1 MKIFPKQQKLFWF
14 MILCFLTV
22 TVRHKSCEILF
33 LNIFHKSTFQT
44 PLQLSRFSIWK
55 VNPSLKESSLEFW
68 CNVTLNNCMSLNTNY
83 STCISYCNWST
94 GIGMKWNT
102 STDLSIFEIR
112 FILYLSLST
121 LNRRRGKYFMLLTTA
136 STLVGAQD
144 HFICVNQ
151 ENDFTVKVEM

>member
-1 MKIFPKQQKLFWF
+1 MNATI
-14 MILCFLTV
+14 
-22 TVRHKSCEILF
+22 
-33 LNIFHKSTFQT
+33 
-44 PLQLSRFSIWK
+44 
-55 VNPSLKESSLEFW
+55 
-68 CNVTLNNCMSLNTNY
+68 NCY
-83 STCISYCNWST
+83 
-94 GIGMKWNT
+94 
-102 STDLSIFEIR
+102 FEIR